1 MIEQDALLR
10 SQGMNNTNITI
21 PDSQTDF
28 NVYVFSGIIA
38 SVFIFGLLR
47 ALMYFKVAVDA
58 AKRYVVYTHH
68 DRHGPLRPFLPPE
81 GEREDG
87 LRGHRTFHLLLAKK

>member
-1 MIEQDALLR
+1 MIEQDAFLR

-58 AKRYVVYTHH
+58 AKHLHNKMFGRL
-68 DRHGPLRPFLPPE
+68 LRVPIRFFDINPV
-81 GEREDG
+81 G
-87 LRGHRTFHLLLAKK
+87 KISI